1 MTFWRIAEFKLMK
14 QLKSRNNVKEDALR
28 PERNSKLRI
37 ELAIKYCSSWHR
49 MVVKTAK
56 VAAAEEDISSSDMNT
71 FCRLQIKF
79 INFIYFFQK
88 LWSSIFFVER
98 SLLCHF
104 IFSNTSS
111 FPVGK
116 KLLCCR
122 RRSSYLYWPMS
133 DCDYK
138 VCMM

>member
-1 MTFWRIAEFKLMK
+1 MK

-56 VAAAEEDISSSDMNT
+56 VAAAEEDNSSSDMNT

-79 INFIYFFQK
+79 IN
-88 LWSSIFFVER
+88 L
-98 SLLCHF
+98 
-104 IFSNTSS
+104 
-111 FPVGK
+111 
-116 KLLCCR
+116 
-122 RRSSYLYWPMS
+122 
-133 DCDYK
+133 
-138 VCMM
+138 